1 MDTILYPIM
10 WIIAWI
16 MSGVHSFLTTLGM
29 GKGPGPAWVLAIVG
43 LTIVV
48 RALMIPLFN
57 KQTKSMRAA
66 QELNPEIQ
74 RIQKKYKNRK
84 DQVSMQ
90 RQQEELQALYREHG
104 TSPFSSCLPML
115 IQMPIFFALFR
126 LLYAVKPLS
135 EGIYRV
141 KAVGPINEK
150 LAEEISRS
158 TLFGAPLSS
167 SIGTAK
173 NFATSTNILVVAVV
187 LIALM
192 IATLFF
198 TQKQIMTKNMPEKA
212 MDPNNPAYKMQKY
225 MLYGMPMIYIFT
237 GTTFQVGVLIYWLV
251 GNIWNIGQQTWLLN
265 TNPTPGS
272 AAYKK
277 RQAKLRAKRIAK
289 GLPPEEGEVENTG
302 QRPQPL
308 GKERAKKA
316 QLRGKESG
324 GAQAEKGAAAEV
336 DADSVAAEPER
347 GKDGLTDEERA
358 RKRYERRLAQR
369 QRSQEKKKARKKR
382 AQKAQKPRNF

>member
-1 MDTILYPIM
+1 
-10 WIIAWI
+10 
-16 MSGVHSFLTTLGM
+16 
-29 GKGPGPAWVLAIVG
+29 
-43 LTIVV
+43 
-48 RALMIPLFN
+48 
-57 KQTKSMRAA
+57 
-66 QELNPEIQ
+66 
-74 RIQKKYKNRK
+74 
-84 DQVSMQ
+84 
-90 RQQEELQALYREHG
+90 
-104 TSPFSSCLPML
+104 
-115 IQMPIFFALFR
+115 
-126 LLYAVKPLS
+126 
-135 EGIYRV
+135 
-141 KAVGPINEK
+141 
-150 LAEEISRS
+150 
-158 TLFGAPLSS
+158 
-167 SIGTAK
+167 
-173 NFATSTNILVVAVV
+173 
-187 LIALM
+187 
-192 IATLFF
+192 
-198 TQKQIMTKNMPEKA
+198 
-212 MDPNNPAYKMQKY
+212 